1 MKKEKHNKVIYKL
14 VNSNWG
20 NEEVNSMQN
29 VIKSGFFTMGKNVDI
44 FQKSFAKYHKMKFGI
59 MVNSGSSANLLGI
72 ASLFFKKKNPLKP
85 GDEVIVPALSWST
98 SYFPLLQYG
107 LKVKFIDIDLKTL
120 NINLDSLKK
129 NITKKTKLILN
140 VNILGNPSDLYDIQ
154 EICKKKKIY
163 LFEDNCE
170 SLDAELKKKKA
181 GTFGILNSSSFFF
194 SHHINTMEGGML
206 LTNDEEIANICYSMR
221 AHGWT
226 RDLINSKIKRNKNLI
241 EMYDFIYPGYNLRP
255 LELSAACGIEQ
266 LKKLP
271 NMTKKRRENLKY
283 FEKLFKHDDRF
294 IIQEQ
299 NGKSSSFCFPIIQN
313 KEFKP
318 NRERLFKSLKKE
330 GIEFR
335 MVTGGCFTRHKV
347 IKYFKDAIKV
357 DNLKNAN
364 YVHDY
369 GFFVGN
375 YPSNLSKNLDL
386 LKNILDKNF

>member
-154 EICKKKKIY
+154 EICKKK
-163 LFEDNCE
+163 
-170 SLDAELKKKKA
+170 
-181 GTFGILNSSSFFF
+181 
-194 SHHINTMEGGML
+194 
-206 LTNDEEIANICYSMR
+206 
-221 AHGWT
+221 
-226 RDLINSKIKRNKNLI
+226 
-241 EMYDFIYPGYNLRP
+241 
-255 LELSAACGIEQ
+255 
-266 LKKLP
+266 
-271 NMTKKRRENLKY
+271 
-283 FEKLFKHDDRF
+283 
-294 IIQEQ
+294 
-299 NGKSSSFCFPIIQN
+299 
-313 KEFKP
+313 
-318 NRERLFKSLKKE
+318 
-330 GIEFR
+330 
-335 MVTGGCFTRHKV
+335 
-347 IKYFKDAIKV
+347 
-357 DNLKNAN
+357 
-364 YVHDY
+364 
-369 GFFVGN
+369 
-375 YPSNLSKNLDL
+375 NLSV
-386 LKNILDKNF
+386 